1 MKIVL
6 ASKSPRRKELL
17 NTIVDNFEIIEAVN
31 DEVIMDNLTNAE
43 QSEHL
48 SFEKA
53 NEVFEKTNGDRI
65 VIGSDTIVVVDNVI
79 YGKPR
84 DEKHAFEMLKI
95 LSGNTHQVIT
105 GICVLSEIN
114 GVKSCYI
121 DHDTADVK
129 FVKMEDKE
137 ILDYISTKEPMDKAG
152 SYGVQGKGGKF
163 IENINGSFYTIMG
176 LPIHLVYRQL
186 KNLGIFEN

>member
-1 MKIVL
+1 MKIIL

-31 DEVIMDNLTNAE
+31 DEVIIDNLTNAE

-48 SFEKA
+48 SFEKS

-105 GICVLSEIN
+105 GLCILSEIN

-129 FVKMEDKE
+129 FVEMEDKE

>member
-1 MKIVL
+1 MKIIL

-17 NTIVDNFEIIEAVN
+17 STIVANFDIIEAVN
-31 DEVIMDNLTNAE
+31 DEVVKENLTNEE

-53 NEVFEKTNGDRI
+53 NEVFNKTSGDRI
-65 VIGSDTIVVVDNVI
+65 VIGSDTIVVVNGTI
-79 YGKPR
+79 YGKPK
-84 DEKHAFEMLKI
+84 DESDAFNTLKI

-105 GICVLSEIN
+105 GICIISEIN

-121 DHDTADVK
+121 DHDIAQVK

-137 ILDYISTKEPMDKAG
+137 ILEYISSKEPMDKAG

-163 IENINGSFYTIMG
+163 IEGINGSFYTVMG

-186 KNLGIFEN
+186 KNLNLFK

>member
-1 MKIVL
+1 MKIIL

-17 NTIVDNFEIIEAVN
+17 ATIVSNFDIKEAENDEIIK
-31 DEVIMDNLTNAE
+31 DNLTNTE

-53 NEVFEKTNGDRI
+53 NEVFEKTTGDRV
-65 VIGSDTIVVVDNVI
+65 VIGSDTIVVVDDVI
-79 YGKPR
+79 YGKPK

-105 GICVLSEIN
+105 GLCVLSEIN

-121 DHDTADVK
+121 DHDIADVK
-129 FVKMEDKE
+129 FIEMEDQE
-137 ILDYISTKEPMDKAG
+137 ILDYISSKEPMDKAG

-163 IENINGSFYTIMG
+163 IEGINGSFYTVMG
-176 LPIHLVYRQL
+176 LPIHLVYKQL
-186 KNLGIFEN
+186 KTLNVLN